1 MTNIAKIIV
10 ILTVSFFAALP
21 VHAQRAGYVISPKNA
36 ETVLS
41 ADYLKEVVTH
51 LSSERLGGRAMG
63 SEGSRN
69 AAFWLDS
76 KFREAGLECYS
87 GAFPHGFRSGS
98 AMGRNIIGF
107 IPGTSSK
114 CVIVMAHYDNLGKLG
129 DTFYPG
135 ADSNA
140 SGVAALLQIAR
151 MFVRMKECGRKYT
164 HTLVFVALDGKEE
177 DLAGASALWGR
188 ISDGRLG
195 FGPADISLVVN
206 LDQLGST
213 LSPLTKGNPD
223 YLMMLSEAAGCMRE
237 TLQSVEKSQHIGLEL
252 AFDYYGSK
260 DFTNLFYRR
269 VSDQRIFLEHGIP
282 SVMFTSG
289 ITMLN
294 NKPGDTPE
302 TLDYPV
308 FAKRVRLIFHYLDRI
323 L

>member
-1 MTNIAKIIV
+1 MTKIAKIIV
-10 ILTVSFFAALP
+10 ILAVFIIAAFP
-21 VHAQRAGYVISPKNA
+21 SSAQRAGYVISPKNA

-41 ADYLKEVVTH
+41 AGYLEDVVKH
-51 LSSERLGGRAMG
+51 LSSEALGGRATG
-63 SEGSRN
+63 TEGSRN

-76 KFREAGLECYS
+76 KFRETGLECYS
-87 GAFPHGFRSGS
+87 GAFQHGFRTGGT
-98 AMGRNIIGF
+98 MGRNVIGY
-107 IPGTSSK
+107 IPGTSSG

-129 DTFYPG
+129 DTFFPG

-140 SGVAALLQIAR
+140 SGVAALLQVAK

-164 HTLVFVALDGKEE
+164 KTLVFVALDAKEE
-177 DLAGASALWGR
+177 DLAGASALWER
-188 ISDGRLG
+188 ITDGRLG
-195 FGPADISLVVN
+195 FSAGDISLVVN
-206 LDQLGST
+206 LDQLGSS
-213 LSPLTKGNPD
+213 LSPITKGNPD
-223 YLMMLSEAAGCMRE
+223 YLMMLSDVNGCRRE

-269 VSDQRIFLEHGIP
+269 ISDQRVFLEHGIP

-294 NKPGDTPE
+294 NKPGDLPE